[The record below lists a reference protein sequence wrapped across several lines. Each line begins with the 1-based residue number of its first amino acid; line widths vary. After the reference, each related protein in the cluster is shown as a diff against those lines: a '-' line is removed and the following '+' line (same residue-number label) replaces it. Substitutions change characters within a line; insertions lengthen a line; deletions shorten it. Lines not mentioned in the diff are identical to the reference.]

1 MYRNPMDKR
10 AGRRLSDP
18 DHIESVLDSGAQGYC
33 GDSVSE
39 SWRRSAVDHHI
50 DRESRT
56 SPNIITEGELKISRE
71 PLENIIF
78 QAQEE
83 MDRLYAIVRHAGYV
97 VLLCNTQGIAI
108 HHRGTERMSDRF
120 RYWGTWLGGVWSEEV
135 EGTNGIGTCIAEQR
149 PVSVHLDQHFR
160 SRHVGLSCA
169 GAPIFDANGTLA
181 AMLDTSSIVPEL
193 ADQSHALALAATI
206 TAARAIEER
215 LFREH
220 FHDIWT
226 IAAVPCDESSPAIL
240 LAIDH
245 DRRIVGADRV
255 ARTTCALDD
264 QLLDKGVHLLTV
276 FEDSPSLV
284 LGNDE
289 EDLAVQLM
297 RTNDAQLWHVLI
309 TPPGLVSK
317 RRPLFGGATHT
328 RPRIGSLGNLPAPP
342 ILKEDAHGG
351 LPPGSIRRVRDYID
365 SHLTENIRIDTL
377 ATSVGLS
384 VYHFAR
390 VFKQSIGMPPHEF
403 ILRRR
408 VERADQMLHR
418 TELPLSEI
426 AAAVGFS
433 DQSHFARH
441 FRRQTGMTPGA
452 ARWSHR

>member
-1 MYRNPMDKR
+1 MGKLT
-10 AGRRLSDP
+10 GRRPSHR
-18 DHIESVLDSGAQGYC
+18 DHIDSVLDC
-33 GDSVSE
+33 GVEGFRGDQVSE

-50 DRESRT
+50 DPESRT
-56 SPNIITEGELKISRE
+56 SPHIITQSELKISRE
-71 PLENIIF
+71 PLENIIL
-78 QAQEE
+78 QAKEE

-108 HHRGTERMSDRF
+108 HHRGNETMSDRF
-120 RYWGTWLGGVWSEEV
+120 RYWGTWLGGVWSEEL
-135 EGTNGIGTCIAEQR
+135 EGTNGIGTCITEQR
-149 PVSVHLDQHFR
+149 PISVHLDQHFR

-169 GAPIFDANGTLA
+169 GAPIFDANGILA
-181 AMLDTSSIVPEL
+181 AILDTSSIVPEL
-193 ADQSHALALAATI
+193 ASQSHALALAATI
-206 TAARAIEER
+206 TSARAIEER

-226 IAAVPCDESSPAIL
+226 VAAAPCDESRPAIL

-245 DRRIVGADRV
+245 DKRIVGADRM
-255 ARTTCALDD
+255 ARKTCGLDD
-264 QLLDKGVHLLTV
+264 RLLEKGLRLSTL
-276 FEDSPSLV
+276 FEENPSVV
-284 LGNDE
+284 LSNDE
-289 EDLAVQLM
+289 EDVALQLV
-297 RTNDAQLWHVLI
+297 RSNDAQLWYVLI

-317 RRPLFGGATHT
+317 RRSLLGAETHT
-328 RPRIGSLGNLPAPP
+328 RPRIGSLGSSPGPA

-351 LPPGSIRRVRDYID
+351 LPPASIRRVRDYID
-365 SHLTENIRIDTL
+365 SHLIANITIETL
-377 ATSVGLS
+377 ATTVGLS

-390 VFKQSIGMPPHEF
+390 AFKQSIGMPPHEF

-408 VERADQMLHR
+408 VQRADQMLHR

-452 ARWSHR
+452 ARWTQR